1 MSRFRAIDLRHCSW
15 LSESAFADS
24 APPEDATS
32 TAGTRT
38 LVIPPGDCVP
48 PPHVSMQ
55 VPAQVSNCHGRQTQI
70 SRPFPA
76 VQNGHSAADRRPS
89 GARGAG
95 EGPNLRSSR
104 DTSTDRVGPPA
115 HPRFSAHRRTP
126 PRFPA
131 DTRRRPTAFEHTR
144 TVRRHDQPMRHFAT
158 IEAWVCTDQ
167 TWKTTR
173 SLGHAVELQY
183 TGTSPIGAGRSTT
196 CPPPWVSPVQT
207 STHSPAGR

>member
-1 MSRFRAIDLRHCSW
+1 MSRFRAIDLRHRSW
-15 LSESAFADS
+15 LSESAFADP

-76 VQNGHSAADRRPS
+76 VQNGHSAAHRRPS

-104 DTSTDRVGPPA
+104 DTSTDRGRAACSPA
-115 HPRFSAHRRTP
+115 LLGSPTNSTAVPRGHAT
-126 PRFPA
+126 PA
-131 DTRRRPTAFEHTR
+131 DGLRAHR